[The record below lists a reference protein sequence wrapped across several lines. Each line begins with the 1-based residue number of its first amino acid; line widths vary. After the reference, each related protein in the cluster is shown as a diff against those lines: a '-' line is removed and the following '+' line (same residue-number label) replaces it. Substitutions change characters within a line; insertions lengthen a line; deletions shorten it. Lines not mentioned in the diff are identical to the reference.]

1 MLQRMETL
9 DFDVIV
15 IGAGIAGA
23 SAAAALSAGRR
34 VALLEAEDAAGYH
47 STGRSAAMWLH
58 NYGPPDV
65 RRLTGLSRDFFETP
79 PPGFT
84 EVPLLH
90 RRAVLYLAPPDQL
103 EYFEHFLAEGVG
115 GLHSIAPEAARALVP
130 ALHPDYCVAA
140 AIEEDS
146 FDMDVA
152 ALHQGYLRRLRLNGG
167 VLALRSR
174 TAAIERKA
182 GMWQVQTANGAFA
195 APVIVDCAGA
205 WGDEVAAQ
213 AGVATLGLTPKRRT
227 GVIID
232 PAPWDAAA
240 WPMTN
245 DVAHTW
251 YIRPEAR
258 TKLMVSPADETD
270 MIPHDVQPDEIDVA
284 IGIDRMQGALDIAV
298 SRVEHSWAGLRT
310 FTPDRSLA
318 LGWDATAEGFFWIV
332 GQGGYGIHT
341 APAAGRLA
349 ADMICGRPLDWL
361 GEDAPEHFLPSIDP
375 ARFTPSFAGA

>member
-1 MLQRMETL
+1 MLRRMETI

-23 SAAAALSAGRR
+23 TVASALSVDRR
-34 VALLEAEDAAGYH
+34 VALVEAEDAAGYH

-65 RRLTGLSRDFFETP
+65 RRLTGLSRDFFENP
-79 PPGFT
+79 PQGFT
-84 EVPLLH
+84 ETPLLH
-90 RRAVLYLAPPDQL
+90 RRAVLYLAPPEQL

-115 GLHSIAPEAARALVP
+115 GLHSITPEAARALVP
-130 ALHPDYCVAA
+130 ALDPDYCVAA

-152 ALHQGYLRRLRLNGG
+152 ALHQGYLRQLRTRGG
-167 VLALRSR
+167 VLSLRSR
-174 TAAIERKA
+174 TGTIERKA
-182 GMWQVQTANGAFA
+182 AIWHVQTTNGAFA
-195 APVIVDCAGA
+195 APVVVDCAGA
-205 WGDEVAAQ
+205 WGDVVAAQ
-213 AGVATLGLTPKRRT
+213 AGVAPLGLTPKRRT

-232 PAPWDAAA
+232 PTPWEAAG

-270 MIPHDVQPDEIDVA
+270 MTPHDVQPDEMDVA
-284 IGIDRMQGALDIAV
+284 IGIDRMQRALNIKV

-310 FTPDRSLA
+310 FTPDRSIGI
-318 LGWDATAEGFFWIV
+318 GWDAKAEGFFWVV

-361 GEDAPEHFLPSIDP
+361 GEDAPELFLPAIDP
-375 ARFTPSFAGA
+375 ARFTPTPAGA